1 MINVNIKGLVAK
13 LSPVLR
19 DALEGAAGLAM
30 SNSQYNVEIE
40 HWLYKTLEHP
50 DTDLIKVTEAY
61 DIEIDP
67 LVRELTDT
75 LEHFKKGNTR
85 PPALSQTLIDLITQS
100 WLLASAEH
108 GMAQVTSGH
117 VITALILDSRLGAQV
132 KTSVPSLSGLSGE
145 ALRAYIP
152 SIVGTTSESAMSR
165 NSSDNRAGGTGS
177 AAGGIA
183 DPMAGSALSKFTI
196 NLTAKAAEGGMDP
209 VLGRDEEIRQLID
222 VLMRRRQNN
231 PILTGEPGVGK
242 TAVVEGLAQRIVND
256 DVPPPL
262 KGVQLLSLDMGLLE
276 AGASVKGE
284 FENRLKAVIQ
294 EVKDSPE
301 PIIVFID
308 EAHTMIG
315 AGGREGQGDAANLM
329 KPALARGE
337 FRTIAATTYAEYK
350 KYFEKDPALTR
361 RFQVVNVAE
370 PDETRAINMMR
381 GIAKSLEQHHE
392 VIILDSAIEA
402 AVKLSSR
409 YIPSRHLPDKAVSLL
424 DTACARVALSQGSTP
439 AVIEDAQK
447 AVQQYEINLTLL
459 QREQLSHGGLEEK
472 IADYQTSLADT
483 RERLTGLEAQWKK
496 ELDKVAEIKQL
507 FEQRAVDPDDP
518 ELTQKLNQEREE
530 LTVLQGESPMV
541 YLSVDQNAIAIVV
554 ANWTGIP
561 VGRMVSDELNS
572 VLQLAEHLKERVVGQ
587 DHALKEVAEAI
598 RTSRAGLMDP
608 RKPIGVFLMIGT
620 SGAGKTETALALA
633 ESLYGGEQNVITINM
648 SEFKEEH
655 KVSMLLGAPAGY
667 VGFGEG
673 GVLTEAVRRKPYSVV
688 LLDEMEKAHPGIQD
702 IFYNLFDKG
711 TIKDGEGR
719 DIDFRNTVVI
729 MTSNACS
736 GSIAEYCDTHPNP
749 DDKALL
755 EAVRPELL
763 THFRPAFL
771 GRTRIIPYF
780 PLSKEVLATI
790 VGLNMKRIE
799 RRIKEHY
806 GARFSFDE
814 AVIQRIVDQCQDPDT
829 GARNVENVISR
840 SILPELASQSL
851 SRMAEGDTIQ
861 AVHIGLDEKGQG
873 FTYQLS

>member
-1 MINVNIKGLVAK
+1 MISINIKGLVAK
-13 LSPVLR
+13 LNPTLKTS
-19 DALEGAAGLAM
+19 LEGAAGLAM
-30 SNSQYNVEIE
+30 ANSQYNVEIE
-40 HWLYKTLEHP
+40 HWLAKLLEHP
-50 DTDLIKVTEAY
+50 DTDLVKLLDAY
-61 DIEIDP
+61 DIEPEALIAQLTRAIDQ
-67 LVRELTDT
+67 
-75 LEHFKKGNTR
+75 FKKGNTR
-85 PPALSQTLIDLITQS
+85 PPALSQTLVDLVTQS
-100 WLLASAEH
+100 WLLASAEYGH
-108 GMAQVTSGH
+108 PQVTTGH
-117 VITALILDSRLGAQV
+117 LLTAAMLDHSLCNQV
-132 KTSVPSLSGLSGE
+132 KSALPLLSALSGE
-145 ALRAYIP
+145 ALKTYAP
-152 SIVGTTSESAMSR
+152 SVIGTTSESALVQQGSQ
-165 NSSDNRAGGTGS
+165 GGS
-177 AAGGIA
+177 ATSGPATSQA

-196 NLTAKAAEGGMDP
+196 NLSAKARSGDMDP

-256 DVPPPL
+256 DVPAPL

-294 EVKDSPE
+294 EVKESPE
-301 PIIVFID
+301 PIIMFID

-361 RFQVVNVAE
+361 RFQVVNVGE

-381 GIAKSLEQHHE
+381 GIAKSLEKHHK

-409 YIPSRHLPDKAVSLL
+409 YIPARHLPDKAVSLL

-447 AVQQYEINLTLL
+447 SVQQTEINLVLL
-459 QREQLSHGGLEEK
+459 EREQLSHGGLEEK
-472 IADYQTSLADT
+472 IAHHKVDLDATQ
-483 RERLTGLEAQWKK
+483 ERLTGLEAQWKS
-496 ELDKVAEIKQL
+496 ELDKVAEIKAL
-507 FEQRAVDPDDP
+507 FEQRASSPDDA
-518 ELTQKLNQEREE
+518 ELTAKLNEERKALEA
-530 LTVLQGESPMV
+530 LQGESPMV
-541 YLSVDQNAIAIVV
+541 YLSVDQSAIAVVV

-572 VLQLAEHLKERVVGQ
+572 VLQLADHLKERVVGQ

-711 TIKDGEGR
+711 TIKDGAGLN
-719 DIDFRNTVVI
+719 IDFRNTVVI

-736 GSIAEYCDTHPNP
+736 GSIADYCEANPNP

-790 VGLNMKRIE
+790 VGINMKRIE
-799 RRIKEHY
+799 RRVKEHY
-806 GARFSFDE
+806 GASFSYNE

-840 SILPELASQSL
+840 SILPELATQSL
-851 SRMAEGDTIQ
+851 SRMARGDSIK
-861 AVHIGLDEKGQG
+861 AVHIGLTADQE
-873 FTYQLS
+873 FSYNLS

>member
-1 MINVNIKGLVAK
+1 M
-13 LSPVLR
+13 
-19 DALEGAAGLAM
+19 
-30 SNSQYNVEIE
+30 
-40 HWLYKTLEHP
+40 
-50 DTDLIKVTEAY
+50 
-61 DIEIDP
+61 
-67 LVRELTDT
+67 
-75 LEHFKKGNTR
+75 
-85 PPALSQTLIDLITQS
+85 
-100 WLLASAEH
+100 
-108 GMAQVTSGH
+108 
-117 VITALILDSRLGAQV
+117 
-132 KTSVPSLSGLSGE
+132 
-145 ALRAYIP
+145 
-152 SIVGTTSESAMSR
+152 
-165 NSSDNRAGGTGS
+165 
-177 AAGGIA
+177 
-183 DPMAGSALSKFTI
+183 
-196 NLTAKAAEGGMDP
+196 
-209 VLGRDEEIRQLID
+209 
-222 VLMRRRQNN
+222 
-231 PILTGEPGVGK
+231 
-242 TAVVEGLAQRIVND
+242 
-256 DVPPPL
+256 
-262 KGVQLLSLDMGLLE
+262 
-276 AGASVKGE
+276 KGE

-294 EVKDSPE
+294 EVKESPE
-301 PIIVFID
+301 PIIMFID

-447 AVQQYEINLTLL
+447 AVQQFEINLNLL
-459 QREQLSHGGLEEK
+459 EREQLSHGGLDEK
-472 IADYQTSLADT
+472 IADYQSALEQT
-483 RERLTGLEAQWKK
+483 RKRLTTLQAQWQK
-496 ELDKVAEIKQL
+496 ELNKVADIKSL
-507 FEQRAVDPDDP
+507 FEQRAEKPEDA
-518 ELTQKLNQEREE
+518 ELTARLNEERHALSE
-530 LTVLQGESPMV
+530 LQGESPMV
-541 YLSVDQNAIAIVV
+541 FLSVDQNAIAIVV

-572 VLQLAEHLKERVVGQ
+572 VLQLADHLKERVVGQ

-711 TIKDGEGR
+711 TIKDGAGL

-736 GSIAEYCDTHPNP
+736 GSIAQYCETNPNP

-763 THFRPAFL
+763 EHFRPAFL

-780 PLSKEVLATI
+780 PLSSDVLATI
-790 VGLNMKRIE
+790 VGLNMNRIE
-799 RRIKEHY
+799 RRVKEHY
-806 GARFSFDE
+806 GASFSYDE
-814 AVIQRIVDQCQDPDT
+814 AVVESIVDRCQDPDT

-840 SILPELASQSL
+840 SILPELASQCL
-851 SRMAEGDTIQ
+851 ARMAEGSSIKSIHL
-861 AVHIGLDEKGQG
+861 AMNELASE
-873 FTYQLS
+873 FSYQLE